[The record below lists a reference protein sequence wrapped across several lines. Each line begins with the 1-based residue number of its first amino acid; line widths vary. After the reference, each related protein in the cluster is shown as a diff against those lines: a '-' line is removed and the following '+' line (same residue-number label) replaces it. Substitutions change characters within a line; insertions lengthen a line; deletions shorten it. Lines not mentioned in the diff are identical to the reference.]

1 MKYQLVSGEEFNE
14 IKEVLDANHIIFTD
28 EVAPKGVK
36 VTDLSKD
43 RDGSVVGWMED
54 DGVYKVST
62 QAEGQK
68 AFFNEECAFMF
79 SDCKNLKAIDFNFID
94 TSKVENMGYM
104 FDGCKNLGE
113 LDLSGFDTSK
123 VDTMTGMFKDCEKL
137 KKLDLHKLD
146 TSHVTNMWGM
156 FYNCENLKEI
166 NLSHFDTS
174 NVTNMSEMFTCCTS
188 LKELN
193 LVSFNTSNVIN
204 MMQMFFYCDHLEKLN
219 VSSFN
224 TSNVQYMQEMFAGC
238 SKLKKIRLGAFTT
251 SKDTDMT
258 FMFGKCTSLKKVYTT
273 NEKFYSRYVLYPGG
287 LLQDCRKMNLGDI
300 QNGILQLQWNDQ
312 ALNYQS
318 NLPLKETIH
327 YFEGY
332 IGYVYPLKEEPYYIC
347 SGGNN
352 KLSVV
357 CCSDGEFYGDSNAC
371 ESLCIG
377 DYVLSKPSQDVIEI
391 AEELEK
397 RLLQD

>member
-1 MKYQLVSGEEFNE
+1 
-14 IKEVLDANHIIFTD
+14 
-28 EVAPKGVK
+28 
-36 VTDLSKD
+36 
-43 RDGSVVGWMED
+43 
-54 DGVYKVST
+54 
-62 QAEGQK
+62 
-68 AFFNEECAFMF
+68 
-79 SDCKNLKAIDFNFID
+79 
-94 TSKVENMGYM
+94 
-104 FDGCKNLGE
+104 
-113 LDLSGFDTSK
+113 
-123 VDTMTGMFKDCEKL
+123 
-137 KKLDLHKLD
+137 
-146 TSHVTNMWGM
+146 
-156 FYNCENLKEI
+156 
-166 NLSHFDTS
+166 
-174 NVTNMSEMFTCCTS
+174 
-188 LKELN
+188 
-193 LVSFNTSNVIN
+193 
-204 MMQMFFYCDHLEKLN
+204 
-219 VSSFN
+219 
-224 TSNVQYMQEMFAGC
+224 
-238 SKLKKIRLGAFTT
+238 
-251 SKDTDMT
+251 MT

-300 QNGILQLQWNDQ
+300 QNGILQLQWNAQ

-357 CCSDGEFYGDSNAC
+357 CCSDGKFYGDSNAC

-377 DYVLSKPSQDVIEI
+377 DYVLSKSSQDVIEI

>member
-1 MKYQLVSGEEFNE
+1 
-14 IKEVLDANHIIFTD
+14 
-28 EVAPKGVK
+28 
-36 VTDLSKD
+36 
-43 RDGSVVGWMED
+43 
-54 DGVYKVST
+54 
-62 QAEGQK
+62 
-68 AFFNEECAFMF
+68 MF
-79 SDCKNLKAIDFNFID
+79 YGCLNL
-94 TSKVENMGYM
+94 TS
-104 FDGCKNLGE
+104 
-113 LDLSGFDTSK
+113 LDLS
-123 VDTMTGMFKDCEKL
+123 
-137 KKLDLHKLD
+137 
-146 TSHVTNMWGM
+146 N
-156 FYNCENLKEI
+156 
-166 NLSHFDTS
+166 FDTS
-174 NVTNMSEMFTCCTS
+174 NVTNMHGMFAYCNITYLDLS
-188 LKELN
+188 N
-193 LVSFNTSNVIN
+193 FDTSNVKD
-204 MMQMFFYCDHLEKLN
+204 MAGMFVCCKSLAELDLSNFD
-219 VSSFN
+219 
-224 TSNVQYMQEMFAGC
+224 TSKVTDMHEMFYECG
-238 SKLKKIRLGAFTT
+238 KLEKIRLGAFTT

-258 FMFGKCTSLKKVYTT
+258 FMFGKCTCLKKVYTT
-273 NEKFYSRYVLYPGG
+273 NKKFYSRYVLYPGG

-300 QNGILQLQWNDQ
+300 QNGILQLHWNAQ

-377 DYVLSKPSQDVIEI
+377 DYVLSKPSQDIIEI